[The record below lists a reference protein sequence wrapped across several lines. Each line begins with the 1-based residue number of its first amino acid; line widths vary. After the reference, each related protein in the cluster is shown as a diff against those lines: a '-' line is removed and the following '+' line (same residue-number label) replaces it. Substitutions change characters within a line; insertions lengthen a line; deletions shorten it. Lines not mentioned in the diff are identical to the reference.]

1 MIYIL
6 AGITG
11 MCGLICLCGLL
22 EKLWDMLS
30 PTTEAAH
37 RLREI
42 SRNRQHKKPL
52 WCWNTEAAGWNRFR
66 TPVSTSTIPESGG
79 KCNADI

>member
-22 EKLWDMLS
+22 EKLWDMLD
-30 PTTEAAH
+30 PPAEAAH
-37 RLREI
+37 RSREI
-42 SRNRQHKKPL
+42 ARNRQHKK
-52 WCWNTEAAGWNRFR
+52 AALVREHR
-66 TPVSTSTIPESGG
+66 SGRVEQ
-79 KCNADI
+79 I

>member
-11 MCGLICLCGLL
+11 MCGLIGLCGLL

-37 RLREI
+37 RSREI
-42 SRNRQHKKPL
+42 SKNRQHKKAAPAYRGMK
-52 WCWNTEAAGWNRFR
+52 TERM
-66 TPVSTSTIPESGG
+66 I
-79 KCNADI
+79 

>member
-1 MIYIL
+1 MIYLL

-22 EKLWDMLS
+22 EKLWDMLT

-37 RLREI
+37 RSREI
-42 SRNRQHKKPL
+42 SRNRQHKK
-52 WCWNTEAAGWNRFR
+52 AALVREHR
-66 TPVSTSTIPESGG
+66 SGRVEQ
-79 KCNADI
+79 I

>member
-37 RLREI
+37 RSREI
-42 SRNRQHKKPL
+42 SRNRQHKK
-52 WCWNTEAAGWNRFR
+52 AALVLEHR
-66 TPVSTSTIPESGG
+66 SGRVEQ
-79 KCNADI
+79 I

>member
-6 AGITG
+6 AGITC

-22 EKLWDMLS
+22 EKLWDMLT

-37 RLREI
+37 RSQGI
-42 SRNRQHKKPL
+42 ARNRQHKK
-52 WCWNTEAAGWNRFR
+52 AALVLEHR
-66 TPVSTSTIPESGG
+66 SGRVEQ
-79 KCNADI
+79 I

>member
-11 MCGLICLCGLL
+11 MCGLIGLCGLL
-22 EKLWDMLS
+22 EKLWDTLS

-37 RLREI
+37 RSQGI
-42 SRNRQHKKPL
+42 ARNRQHKK
-52 WCWNTEAAGWNRFR
+52 AALVREHR
-66 TPVSTSTIPESGG
+66 SGRVEQ
-79 KCNADI
+79 I

>member
-22 EKLWDMLS
+22 EKLWDTLS

-37 RLREI
+37 RSREI
-42 SRNRQHKKPL
+42 SRNRQHKK
-52 WCWNTEAAGWNRFR
+52 AASMREHR
-66 TPVSTSTIPESGG
+66 SG
-79 KCNADI
+79 KVEQI

>member
-30 PTTEAAH
+30 PTAEAAH
-37 RLREI
+37 RSREI
-42 SRNRQHKKPL
+42 SRNRQHKK
-52 WCWNTEAAGWNRFR
+52 AALVLEHR
-66 TPVSTSTIPESGG
+66 SGRVEQ
-79 KCNADI
+79 I

>member
-22 EKLWDMLS
+22 EKLWDMLT

-37 RLREI
+37 RSREI
-42 SRNRQHKKPL
+42 SKNRQHKK
-52 WCWNTEAAGWNRFR
+52 AALVLEHR
-66 TPVSTSTIPESGG
+66 SGRVEQ
-79 KCNADI
+79 I

>member
-11 MCGLICLCGLL
+11 MCALICLCGLL

-30 PTTEAAH
+30 PTAEAAH
-37 RLREI
+37 RSQGI
-42 SRNRQHKKPL
+42 ARNRQHKKAAPAYRGVK
-52 WCWNTEAAGWNRFR
+52 TERM
-66 TPVSTSTIPESGG
+66 I
-79 KCNADI
+79 